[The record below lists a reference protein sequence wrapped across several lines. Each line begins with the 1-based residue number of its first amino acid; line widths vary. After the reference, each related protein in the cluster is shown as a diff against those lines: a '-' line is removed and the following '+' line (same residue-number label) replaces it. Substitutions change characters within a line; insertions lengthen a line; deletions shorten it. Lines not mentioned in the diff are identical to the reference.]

1 MGVKRLNKP
10 PVNEP
15 VKVEKSPVK
24 RNVRRTTRKD

>member
-15 VKVEKSPVK
+15 VIVEKPK
-24 RNVRRTTRKD
+24 PTMILRERMRK